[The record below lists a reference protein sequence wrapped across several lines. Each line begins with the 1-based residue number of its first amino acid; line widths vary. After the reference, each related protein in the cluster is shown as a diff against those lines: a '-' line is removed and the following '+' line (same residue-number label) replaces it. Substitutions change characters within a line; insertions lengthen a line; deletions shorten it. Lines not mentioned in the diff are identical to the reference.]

1 MNVNH
6 TTYSSPQ
13 FSTHMYTGGQPDTLS
28 CGSTLSSS
36 FDSEARSKVGNL
48 PLPSYVPSLSV
59 GTCERGAV
67 ILTAV
72 ESASSSLGQCCPAGQ
87 PVINLHLNIQVF
99 RVTIPS
105 TAAEV
110 GVHLALDFQGKAA

>member
-13 FSTHMYTGGQPDTLS
+13 LSTHMYTGGQPGTLS

-36 FDSEARSKVGNL
+36 FDSEAGNKVGNL
-48 PLPSYVPSLSV
+48 LPPSYVPSLSV

-67 ILTAV
+67 VLTAV
-72 ESASSSLGQCCPAGQ
+72 ESASSSLGRCCPAGQ
-87 PVINLHLNIQVF
+87 PVINLHSNTQVF
-99 RVTIPS
+99 LVTIPS

-110 GVHLALDFQGKAA
+110 GVHLALDFQEKTA